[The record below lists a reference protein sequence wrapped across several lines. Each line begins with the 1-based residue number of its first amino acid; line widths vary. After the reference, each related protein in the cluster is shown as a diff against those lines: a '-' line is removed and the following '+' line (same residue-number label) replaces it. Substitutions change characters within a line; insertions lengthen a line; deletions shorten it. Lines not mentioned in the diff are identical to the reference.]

1 MQLNLI
7 IYLFYYFFIV
17 SSCLNKF
24 LIRNDQQ
31 KKKYIYILLKHH
43 KNNSEGNL
51 IISVF
56 LIFSLSFLNVKR
68 SYFTKKKHLLVL
80 IHCQLRNP
88 QVIVIQKIKHLCN
101 FCFNTCLTVF
111 VVLNSLRLLRHL
123 WLHRDNYI
131 VLINQGNKLRYKVNN
146 MF

>member
-1 MQLNLI
+1 MFKQI
-7 IYLFYYFFIV
+7 F
-17 SSCLNKF
+17 
-24 LIRNDQQ
+24 DQKRST
-31 KKKYIYILLKHH
+31 KKKIYIYITKTSQKQFGRKFNYIGLL
-43 KNNSEGNL
+43 N
-51 IISVF
+51 
-56 LIFSLSFLNVKR
+56 IFSIIFKMLNVVI
-68 SYFTKKKHLLVL
+68 FTKKKHLLVL
-80 IHCQLRNP
+80 IHCKLRNP

-111 VVLNSLRLLRHL
+111 VVLNSLRLFRHL